1 MWWKFGGS
9 LYGYAAIVSQVMLFW
24 AYDKVTVAS
33 LQDNSGSDATIQGY
47 IDAAATIKS
56 ELELEMIQ
64 MTAFET
70 VIGMALHEQED
81 NWLAAQ
87 LMTVHRNAMK
97 NKAKK
102 EE

>member
-1 MWWKFGGS
+1 
-9 LYGYAAIVSQVMLFW
+9 
-24 AYDKVTVAS
+24 
-33 LQDNSGSDATIQGY
+33 
-47 IDAAATIKS
+47 
-56 ELELEMIQ
+56 MIQ

-70 VIGMALHEQED
+70 IIGMALHEQED

-102 EE
+102 EETVTPQQLMRAAQHFAY

>member
-1 MWWKFGGS
+1 
-9 LYGYAAIVSQVMLFW
+9 
-24 AYDKVTVAS
+24 
-33 LQDNSGSDATIQGY
+33 
-47 IDAAATIKS
+47 
-56 ELELEMIQ
+56 

-70 VIGMALHEQED
+70 IIGMALHEQED

-102 EE
+102 EETVTPQQLMRAAQHFAY